1 MARESAF
8 ELIKKSV
15 HRCVPPM
22 AGAMQAID
30 TIDMHTGG
38 EPLRVILAS
47 FPELEGEDVLARR
60 RYAREHFDYL
70 RTALMWEPRGHRD
83 MYGAILVPPNDD
95 GADFGAIFIHNEG
108 FSTMCGH
115 AVIAL
120 AKLAVEMGW
129 VEARPPGSETPVVID
144 APCGRIR
151 AFASTDADG
160 HVVSSRFICVPSFS
174 LAQNQQ
180 VTVPDLGDIRYDIA
194 YGGAFYAY
202 VDANQLPFP
211 LLPENTQQL
220 IAAGRAIKK
229 AVIAQ
234 GISIQ
239 HPDQPDL
246 GFLYGTIFMDMRALS
261 RNPASSSGGDSI
273 CSRNVCIFADGELD
287 RSPTGSGVAGRLAL
301 HLAQGKL
308 SASQTLTVE
317 SITGSSFQ
325 GSIVETLDYAGH
337 KAVVPEISGTAH
349 MTGQHRFYIDPLDP
363 LKNGFLLD

>member
-1 MARESAF
+1 MAA
-8 ELIKKSV
+8 
-15 HRCVPPM
+15 
-22 AGAMQAID
+22 AMQAID

-38 EPLRVILAS
+38 EPLRVILAG
-47 FPELEGEDVLARR
+47 FPELEGENVLARR
-60 RYAREHFDYL
+60 RYAREHYDYL

-95 GADFGAIFIHNEG
+95 GADFGALFIHNEG

-129 VEARPPGSETPVVID
+129 VESRPPGSEIPVVID

-151 AFASTDADG
+151 AFAKTDTEG

-180 VTVPDLGDIRYDIA
+180 VTVAGLGDIRYDIA

-202 VDANQLPFP
+202 VDASQLPFP
-211 LLPENTQQL
+211 LLPENAQQL
-220 IAAGRAIKK
+220 ITAGRAIKE
-229 AVIAQ
+229 AVITQ
-234 GISIQ
+234 GVPIQ
-239 HPDQPDL
+239 HPEQPDL
-246 GFLYGTIFMDMRALS
+246 GFLYGTIFMDMSALS
-261 RNPASSSGGDSI
+261 RSPASSTGDDHI
-273 CSRNVCIFADGELD
+273 RSRNVCIFADGELD

-308 SASQTLTVE
+308 SAGKTLAVE

-325 GSIVETLDYAGH
+325 GSITETLDYAGR
-337 KAVVPEISGTAH
+337 KAVIPEISGTAH
-349 MTGQHRFYIDPLDP
+349 ITGQHRFYIDPRDP
-363 LKNGFLLD
+363 LNTGFLLD